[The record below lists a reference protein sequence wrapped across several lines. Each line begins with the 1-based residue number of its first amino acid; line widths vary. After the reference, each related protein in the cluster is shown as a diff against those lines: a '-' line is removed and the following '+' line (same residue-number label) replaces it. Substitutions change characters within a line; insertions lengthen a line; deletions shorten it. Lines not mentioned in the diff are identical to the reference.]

1 MKRLTIILGI
11 LLVSSSLLNAQS
23 EPPDGL
29 SELAAYSLFYSN
41 YKNGD
46 YPFALKY
53 GRWLIDGDVKSI
65 EGNPRYKLSKQYER
79 MITIYAEI
87 AKSKEDPTLKA
98 AYADSALMLFDV
110 ALDKFTDKEIDKFE
124 WYLDKGRF
132 LQANS
137 DMIED
142 GLAKAYV
149 QYEKVFEMAPEKL
162 TNLSDGYYIKIML
175 QNMVAKGEK
184 DKALALIKKAEPYTN
199 DSLKEFFDNIR
210 NDLFDSPEERI
221 SYLEGK
227 LAEEPQNFELME
239 ELAGLYEDVDNRQKM
254 VEMKRKIYEA
264 SPTYAAAKDLGDISR
279 ANANNA
285 QAVKFYK
292 EALEKAETAA
302 QKETVSL
309 ALAEVYT
316 SMEQLQQARRYAR
329 QALQHNSNSGRAYI
343 QIANIYGQAVSQC
356 TSDRKLEVED
366 RVVYWLVL
374 DYLDKARRADQS
386 LANRV
391 SQLYQTYEPVT
402 PTQENKFFK
411 GWKEGD
417 SMKVDESLVP
427 CYDWI
432 NETTTVR

>member
-53 GRWLIDGDVKSI
+53 GRWMIDGEVKTI

-79 MITIYAEI
+79 MITIYTEI
-87 AKSKEDPTLKA
+87 AKSKQDPSVKA
-98 AYADSALMLFDV
+98 AYADSALMLFDE
-110 ALDKFTDKEIDKFE
+110 ALSKFSDEEINKFE
-124 WYLDKGRF
+124 WNLDKGRF

-137 DMIED
+137 DLIED
-142 GLAKAYV
+142 GLAKAYA
-149 QYEKVFEMAPEKL
+149 QYEKVFEMAPEEL
-162 TNLSDGYYIKIML
+162 TNISDGYYIKIML
-175 QNMVAKGEK
+175 QNKVSKGEK
-184 DKALALIKKAEPYTN
+184 DDALALINEAEPYASN
-199 DSLKEFFDNIR
+199 ALNEFFDTMR
-210 NDLFDSPEERI
+210 NDLFSSPEERI
-221 SYLEGK
+221 TFLEGK
-227 LAEEPQNFELME
+227 LAENPQNQELME

-254 VEMKRKIYEA
+254 VEMKRKIYEI
-264 SPTYAAAKDLGDISR
+264 SPTYASAKDLGDISR
-279 ANANNA
+279 ENANNSE
-285 QAVKFYK
+285 AVKFYK
-292 EALEKAETAA
+292 EALDKAETAV

-316 SMEQLQQARRYAR
+316 SMEQLRQARRYAR
-329 QALQHNSNSGRAYI
+329 QALQHNSSSGRAYI

-374 DYLDKARRADQS
+374 DYLDRARRADQS

-417 SMKVDESLVP
+417 SMKVNESLVP

-432 NETTTVR
+432 NETTKVR

>member
-11 LLVSSSLLNAQS
+11 LLLSSSLLKAQS

-53 GRWLIDGDVKSI
+53 GRWMVDGDVKSI

-79 MITIYAEI
+79 MITIFTEI
-87 AKSKEDPTLKA
+87 AKSKQDPSQKA
-98 AYADSALMLFDV
+98 AYADSALALFDE
-110 ALDKFTDKEIDKFE
+110 ALEKFSDEEIDKFE
-124 WYLDKGRF
+124 WHLDKGRF
-132 LQANS
+132 LQSNANL
-137 DMIED
+137 IED
-142 GLAKAYV
+142 GLAKAYA
-149 QYEKVFEMAPEKL
+149 QYEKVFNMATEKL
-162 TNLSDGYYIKIML
+162 TELSDGYYVQIML
-175 QNMVAKGEK
+175 SNKVAKGEK
-184 DKALALIKKAEPYTN
+184 QEALAMINKAEPHA
-199 DSLKEFFDNIR
+199 SEKLKDFFDNTR

-221 SYLEGK
+221 TFLEGK
-227 LAEEPQNFELME
+227 LAEDPQSQELME

-264 SPTYAAAKDLGDISR
+264 APTYASAKDLGDISR
-279 ANANNA
+279 ENANNSE
-285 QAVKFYK
+285 AVKFYK
-292 EALEKAETAA
+292 EALDKAESAV
-302 QKETVSL
+302 QKETTSL

-316 SMEQLQQARRYAR
+316 SMEQLRQARRYAR

-374 DYLDKARRADQS
+374 DYLDRARRADQS
-386 LANRV
+386 LSNRV

-432 NETTTVR
+432 SETTTVR

>member
-11 LLVSSSLLNAQS
+11 LLLSSSLLNAQS

-53 GRWLIDGDVKSI
+53 GRWMIDGEVKSI
-65 EGNPRYKLSKQYER
+65 EGNPRYKLSTQYER
-79 MITIYAEI
+79 MIKIYTEI
-87 AKSKEDPTLKA
+87 AKSKQDPSQKA
-98 AYADSALMLFDV
+98 AYADSALALFDE
-110 ALDKFTDKEIDKFE
+110 ALKKFSDEEIDKFE
-124 WYLDKGRF
+124 WELDKGRF
-132 LQANS
+132 LQSNANL
-137 DMIED
+137 IED
-142 GLAKAYV
+142 GLAKAYA
-149 QYEKVFEMAPEKL
+149 QYEKVFDMATEEL
-162 TNLSDGYYIKIML
+162 TKLSDGYYVQIML
-175 QNMVAKGEK
+175 SNKVAKGEK
-184 DKALALIKKAEPYTN
+184 DEALAMINKAEPYA
-199 DSLKEFFDNIR
+199 SEKLKEFFDNTR

-221 SYLEGK
+221 TFLEGK
-227 LAEEPQNFELME
+227 LAEDPKNLELME

-254 VEMKRKIYEA
+254 VEMKRKIYEV
-264 SPTYAAAKDLGDISR
+264 SPTYESAKDLGDISR
-279 ANANNA
+279 ENANNS

-292 EALEKAETAA
+292 EALEKAETAE
-302 QKETVSL
+302 QKETISL
-309 ALAEVYT
+309 ALAGVYT
-316 SMEQLQQARRYAR
+316 SMEQLRQARRYAR
-329 QALQHNSNSGRAYI
+329 EALQHNPNSGRAYI

-374 DYLDKARRADQS
+374 DYLDRARRVDQS

-411 GWKEGD
+411 GWKEGTK
-417 SMKVDESLVP
+417 MKVDESLVP
-427 CYDWI
+427 CYDWV
-432 NETTTVR
+432 NETTSVR